1 MFWTFSRFIQPR
13 LKTFLKMKSLFFWRK
28 TLPCKKN
35 LNTVHNHSLLF
46 ALDVILHVRRS
57 SSDTNVHLD
66 SCRVAKKSTCRTAV
80 EGKRITPS
88 VLKRCSWHMLRPAAA
103 FQQCAVFVA
112 TRQMCLPQPQM
123 LFSRPHPSQ
132 AGEAAIEVAVP
143 RRRHRHSESETER
156 VSLRPNHTPSPLF
169 LLLWD

>member
-1 MFWTFSRFIQPR
+1 MWSSCAIICPV
-13 LKTFLKMKSLFFWRK
+13 KKKIK
-28 TLPCKKN
+28 KKN
-35 LNTVHNHSLLF
+35 NSNTVHNHSHY

-80 EGKRITPS
+80 EGKRITQS

-112 TRQMCLPQPQM
+112 ARQMCLPQPQM

-132 AGEAAIEVAVP
+132 AGEATIEVAVP
-143 RRRHRHSESETER
+143 RRRHSERETER
-156 VSLRPNHTPSPLF
+156 VSSRPNHTPSPPF
-169 LLLWD
+169 LLL